1 MLLVLQVL
9 CTLHLFQWKTL
20 CKIIFCIFKYL
31 VALKKKK
38 VKKKLSLVNKKSM
51 AYF

>member
-9 CTLHLFQWKTL
+9 CTLRLFQWKTL

-31 VALKKKK
+31 VTLKKKS
-38 VKKKLSLVNKKSM
+38 KKKLSLVNKKSM